1 MCCKSTT
8 IKSWTKQF
16 DVFTCA
22 KQPHFA
28 KIALTF
34 LEMLGAIPREL
45 LEVRVFLNHPAKSN
59 ILTQVVKTTF
69 LEIRMNTKLN
79 VAVAA
84 ALFAAATGAQA
95 GITIPAGDWTL
106 DIGGVVNAYYTHT
119 SFSGD
124 DATAGERGNGDSV
137 ANITTGLL
145 PNYLSVSG
153 KTRQN
158 DLDVGFTISIN
169 PGASTRQAG
178 IQTANQENRQAF
190 LTFGDASWGSIKLGK
205 DLGIYASDAI
215 LNDQTLL
222 GVGSAAGSLAGN
234 TTTLGRIGRGFNYA
248 DWKAQVAYTSP
259 NWNGFQFTAG
269 LTQGWNAIASN
280 GGVGST
286 ERSGSQTAYEGKASY
301 EWTGDVAGKVWASA
315 ISQKVEGLGSAAT
328 APTFSA
334 ANNAAGTGIPTAG
347 GFILPAAAGTNFGS
361 ERAYAWDIGTAV
373 NLAGFGLVGYYGQGK
388 GIGQTV
394 QFAGGFDAQGKRR
407 DSDQWY
413 VQGSYVLPGVGTKL
427 AASYGESTLDGNGI
441 DGFSDV
447 KANMWVVGAYHPLTK
462 HLNLV
467 AEYSHAKDEVN
478 NRTVADTDLKAKTI
492 SLGAILFF

>member
-1 MCCKSTT
+1 
-8 IKSWTKQF
+8 
-16 DVFTCA
+16 
-22 KQPHFA
+22 
-28 KIALTF
+28 
-34 LEMLGAIPREL
+34 
-45 LEVRVFLNHPAKSN
+45 
-59 ILTQVVKTTF
+59 VKTTF

-137 ANITTGLL
+137 NNITTGLL

-169 PGASTRQAG
+169 PGASTRNAG
-178 IQTANQENRQAF
+178 IQNGGSSGATAASNQENRQAF

-234 TTTLGRIGRGFNYA
+234 TTTLGRIGRGFMYA
-248 DWKAQVAYTSP
+248 DWKSQVAYTSP

-269 LTQGWNAIASN
+269 LTQAWNALASN
-280 GGVGST
+280 IGAVASAGST
-286 ERSGSQTAYEGKASY
+286 ERGGSQSAYEGKASY
-301 EWTGDVAGKVWASA
+301 EWTGDVAGKVWVSA
-315 ISQKVEGLGSAAT
+315 ISQKVEGLTVGAT
-328 APTFSA
+328 KESD
-334 ANNAAGTGIPTAG
+334 
-347 GFILPAAAGTNFGS
+347 
-361 ERAYAWDIGTAV
+361 RATAWDIGTSLKIAD
-373 NLAGFGLVGYYGQGK
+373 FGLVGYYGQGK

-394 QFAGGFDAQGKRR
+394 QLLNGFDANGKRR

-413 VQGSYVLPGVGTKL
+413 VQGSYTIPGVGTKL
-427 AASYGESTLDGNGI
+427 AASYGESTLDGNGGE
-441 DGFSDV
+441 DLSSLKQD
-447 KANMWVVGAYHPLTK
+447 MWTVGAYHPLTK

-467 AEYSHAKDEVN
+467 AEYSQAKDKAN
-478 NRTVADTDLKAKTI
+478 FRTAADTDLKAKTI

>member
-1 MCCKSTT
+1 
-8 IKSWTKQF
+8 
-16 DVFTCA
+16 V
-22 KQPHFA
+22 
-28 KIALTF
+28 
-34 LEMLGAIPREL
+34 IPQEL
-45 LEVRVFLNHPAKSN
+45 LERAFNGSLLESN

-124 DATAGERGNGDSV
+124 DSTAGERGNGDSV
-137 ANITTGLL
+137 NNITTGLL

-169 PGASTRQAG
+169 PGASTRNAG
-178 IQTANQENRQAF
+178 IQNGGSSGATAASNQENRQAF
-190 LTFGDASWGSIKLGK
+190 LTFGDAFWGSIKLGK
-205 DLGIYASDAI
+205 DLGIYASDAM
-215 LNDQTLL
+215 NDQTLL

-234 TTTLGRIGRGFNYA
+234 TTTLGRIGRGFMYA
-248 DWKAQVAYTSP
+248 DWKSQVAYTSP

-269 LTQGWNAIASN
+269 VTQAWNALASN
-280 GGVGST
+280 IGTVASAGST
-286 ERSGSQTAYEGKASY
+286 ERGGSQSAYEGKASY

-315 ISQKVEGLGSAAT
+315 ISQKVEGLTVGANKESDRAT
-328 APTFSA
+328 
-334 ANNAAGTGIPTAG
+334 
-347 GFILPAAAGTNFGS
+347 
-361 ERAYAWDIGTAV
+361 AWDIGTSLKIAD
-373 NLAGFGLVGYYGQGK
+373 FGLVGYYGQGK

-394 QFAGGFDAQGKRR
+394 QLLNGFDANGKRR

-413 VQGSYVLPGVGTKL
+413 VQGSYTIPGVGTKL
-427 AASYGESTLDGNGI
+427 AAPYGKSTLDGNSCE
-441 DGFSDV
+441 DLSSLKQD
-447 KANMWVVGAYHPLTK
+447 MWTVGAYHPLTK

-467 AEYSHAKDEVN
+467 AEYSQAKDKTN
-478 NRTVADTDLKAKTI
+478 FRTAADTDLKAKTV